1 MRTILTLLLG
11 AVLLAHAPAYA
22 QEQPRRG
29 EQFQKQG
36 LQPRDRPREERREFR
51 RDRAEREDGERGR
64 FSREERDQLRQDLLD
79 ANREMKRR
87 R

>member
-1 MRTILTLLLG
+1 MRTLFCLLLG
-11 AVLLAHAPAYA
+11 AALLAQAPAYA
-22 QEQPRRG
+22 QEQARRG
-29 EQFQKQG
+29 EQVQKQG
-36 LQPRDRPREERREFR
+36 LQPREGRREEQRELGRERRER
-51 RDRAEREDGERGR
+51 GGGEHRR